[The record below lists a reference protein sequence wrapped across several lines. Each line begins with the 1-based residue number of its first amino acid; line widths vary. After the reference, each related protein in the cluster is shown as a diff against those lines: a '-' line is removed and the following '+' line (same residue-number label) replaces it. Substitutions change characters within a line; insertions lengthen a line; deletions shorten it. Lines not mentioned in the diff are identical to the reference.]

1 MYVKHKH
8 DPHNVTLHSLVPFE
22 WSQSSDVKEES
33 NPDPL
38 KLNDNPAMALSFS
51 QAYDIESAALFK
63 MQKVSRLW
71 A

>member
-1 MYVKHKH
+1 ME
-8 DPHNVTLHSLVPFE
+8 SE
-22 WSQSSDVKEES
+22 SSDVKEES

-38 KLNDNPAMALSFS
+38 KLNDNPTVALSFS
-51 QAYDIESAALFK
+51 QAYDIENAALFK